1 MRGCDS
7 APLGDAPAGA
17 PAVRRAPG
25 VAVPGNRRRRGVAV
39 AVVERRVTI
48 VNELGLHARPAAA
61 FVKVAGRF
69 KAEVTVGRDDLVVN
83 GKSIMGVMT
92 LAAEPGSELTIR
104 AEGDDAQAAAEALV
118 NLVAAGFH
126 E

>member
-1 MRGCDS
+1 M
-7 APLGDAPAGA
+7 
-17 PAVRRAPG
+17 
-25 VAVPGNRRRRGVAV
+25 
-39 AVVERRVTI
+39 TI

-69 KAEVTVGRDDLVVN
+69 KAEVTVGRDDMVVN

-92 LAAEPGSELTIR
+92 LAAEPGTELTIR
-104 AEGDDAQAAAEALV
+104 AEGDDAAAAADALV
-118 NLVAAGFH
+118 TLVAAGFH

>member
-1 MRGCDS
+1 
-7 APLGDAPAGA
+7 
-17 PAVRRAPG
+17 
-25 VAVPGNRRRRGVAV
+25 VAVI
-39 AVVERRVTI
+39 ERKVRI

-69 KAEVTVGRDDLVVN
+69 TAEVTVSRDDMVVN

-104 AEGDDAQAAAEALV
+104 AEGDDAQAAVDALV

>member
-1 MRGCDS
+1 M
-7 APLGDAPAGA
+7 
-17 PAVRRAPG
+17 
-25 VAVPGNRRRRGVAV
+25 

-104 AEGDDAQAAAEALV
+104 AEGDDAQAAADALA

>member
-1 MRGCDS
+1 M
-7 APLGDAPAGA
+7 
-17 PAVRRAPG
+17 
-25 VAVPGNRRRRGVAV
+25 
-39 AVVERRVTI
+39 AVVERKVTI

-69 KAEVTVGRDDLVVN
+69 QAAVTVGRDDLVVN

-92 LAAEPGSELTIR
+92 LAAEPGSELVIR
-104 AEGDDAQAAAEALV
+104 AEGDDAEAAAAALV
-118 NLVAAGFH
+118 RLVAAGFH

>member
-1 MRGCDS
+1 M
-7 APLGDAPAGA
+7 
-17 PAVRRAPG
+17 
-25 VAVPGNRRRRGVAV
+25 
-39 AVVERRVTI
+39 AVVERKVTI

-69 KAEVTVGRDDLVVN
+69 QAEVTVGRDDMVVN

-92 LAAEPGSELTIR
+92 LAAEPGTELVIR
-104 AEGDDAQAAAEALV
+104 AQGDDAEAAAEALV
-118 NLVAAGFH
+118 SLVAAGFH

>member
-1 MRGCDS
+1 
-7 APLGDAPAGA
+7 
-17 PAVRRAPG
+17 
-25 VAVPGNRRRRGVAV
+25 
-39 AVVERRVTI
+39 VTI

-104 AEGDDAQAAAEALV
+104 AEGDDAQAAADALA

>member
-1 MRGCDS
+1 M
-7 APLGDAPAGA
+7 
-17 PAVRRAPG
+17 
-25 VAVPGNRRRRGVAV
+25 
-39 AVVERRVTI
+39 TI

-69 KAEVTVGRDDLVVN
+69 RAEVTVGRDDMVVN

-104 AEGDDAQAAAEALV
+104 AEGDDAQAAADALAT
-118 NLVAAGFH
+118 LVAAGFH